1 MSHPKASIAPAKC
14 ENCNALLQ
22 GEFCHQCGQS
32 VHNPVRHAGHA
43 LEEVF
48 ESFWHLDGRLLR
60 TLRDLLVPGR
70 TAMEYLSGHR
80 QRYMPP
86 LRLFVVM
93 SLLAFFVG
101 RLAIHFDEKPMT
113 PDVDVS
119 AILQSQTVE
128 EVERN
133 RDRMLAEL
141 EEGRRE
147 GKAFP
152 GVEATVIAAQVKI
165 QGEAANRIVELT
177 PGKAT
182 ANAPA
187 PVPVPPAGSAA
198 KDKSAGRELLSMD
211 NQAWDAKA
219 NPVDIKW
226 LPGFVNEWLT
236 GRAVRALENV
246 ALMEDRPDR
255 WFQAFMTSLPSA
267 LFLLVP
273 LFALM
278 LKLAYLFKRRLY
290 LEHMVVALYSHVFM
304 LMALTLVFV
313 LMAISGWAAQHAPW
327 VSWLCRTLIVV
338 LLAWMPAY
346 LLLMQKRVYAQ
357 GWLMT
362 LAKYAVIGFVYLQLL
377 AAMASVMFLVT
388 LAKG

>member
-1 MSHPKASIAPAKC
+1 MTLPDASPASANC
-14 ENCNALLQ
+14 ENCDALLH

-32 VHNPVRHAGHA
+32 IHNPVRHAGHA
-43 LEEVF
+43 IEEVF

-60 TLRDLLVPGR
+60 TLRDLMVPGR
-70 TAMEYLSGHR
+70 TAVEYLAGHR

-101 RLAIHFDEKPMT
+101 RLAIHFDDKPMT

-141 EEGRRE
+141 EEGRRQ

-182 ANAPA
+182 S
-187 PVPVPPAGSAA
+187 SAA
-198 KDKSAGRELLSMD
+198 APLAGRAAEDMSSGRELLSMD
-211 NQAWDAKA
+211 NQAWDARA

-226 LPGFVNEWLT
+226 LPGFVNQWLT
-236 GRAVRALENV
+236 GRAVRAMENI
-246 ALMEDRPDR
+246 ASMEDRPDR

-267 LFLLVP
+267 LFVLVP

-278 LKLAYLFKRRLY
+278 LKLAYLFKHRLY
-290 LEHMVVALYSHVFM
+290 LEHMVVTLYSHVFL

-313 LMAISGWAAQHAPW
+313 LMAISGWAGLHAPW
-327 VSWLCRTLIVV
+327 LSWLCRILIVV

-357 GWLMT
+357 GWLVT
-362 LAKYAVIGFVYLQLL
+362 LAKYAVIGFVYIQLL
-377 AAMASVMFLVT
+377 AAMASMMFLVT